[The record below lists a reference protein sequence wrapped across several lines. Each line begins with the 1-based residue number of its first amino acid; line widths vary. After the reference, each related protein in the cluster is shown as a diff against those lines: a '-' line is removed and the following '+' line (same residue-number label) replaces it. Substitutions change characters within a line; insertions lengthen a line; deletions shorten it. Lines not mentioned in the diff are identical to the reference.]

1 MKFFDVVKNLFIY
14 KEPKEYDFVLSEA
27 NNNEILETQ
36 KEKIF
41 DEENVFPTLSVNL
54 DYIKVKYN
62 LLINSDVNL
71 REFNIT
77 IKNKEYK
84 AALLYIDGLIDSDSI
99 NNFILKPLMLR
110 NPKNSSD
117 EQNKLIKNA
126 LSHNIS
132 VKRVKKFNLEDF
144 IYNSL
149 IPQNNVKKTQK
160 FSDIISKINAGFCAI
175 FVDTLNTV
183 FCIETKG
190 FKVRSVGKPENEVV
204 VRGSQEAFVENIRTN
219 TSMLRRIIN
228 NENLI
233 VEETTV
239 GTISKTKIAIC
250 YMQNITNESLISE
263 VKYRINNLKI
273 DYIVSSGQ
281 LEQLIEDNS
290 AIPVPQIIATERP
303 DRTSNYILE
312 GRVAIFINGSPY
324 SLIVPG
330 IFVDYLTSAE
340 DLNLKYQYSNL
351 LRVIRII
358 AFFFAIFLPG
368 LYVSVTN
375 FHQELIPSELLFAIA
390 ATRSAI
396 PFPVIFEIILMEVS
410 FELIREARNKGSC
423 AFWTDYRNN
432 RCFNSSVKLQ
442 LEQIL

>member
-1 MKFFDVVKNLFIY
+1 MKFVNFFKDIFLY
-14 KEPKEYDFVLSEA
+14 KDLNQYDFILSEE
-27 NNNEILETQ
+27 NNDELPESK
-36 KEKIF
+36 KEELF
-41 DEENVFPTLSVNL
+41 DEENVFPSLSVNL

-84 AALLYIDGLIDSDSI
+84 SALLYIDGLIDTDSI

-110 NPKNSSD
+110 NPKNAAE

-126 LSHNIS
+126 LSNNMS

-144 IYNSL
+144 IFNSL
-149 IPQNNVKKTQK
+149 IPQNNVKKVQK
-160 FSDIISKINAGFCAI
+160 FDDIISKINSGFCAI

-190 FKVRSVGKPENEVV
+190 FKVRSIGKPENEVV
-204 VRGSQEAFVENIRTN
+204 VRGAQESFVENIRTN

-233 VEETTV
+233 IEETTV
-239 GTISKTKIAIC
+239 GSVSKTKIAIC
-250 YMQNITNESLISE
+250 YMQNITNESLVSE

-273 DYIVSSGQ
+273 DYIISSGQ
-281 LEQLIEDNS
+281 LEQLIEDNTHLP
-290 AIPVPQIIATERP
+290 IPQTIATERP

-312 GRVAIFINGSPY
+312 GRVAILINGSPY
-324 SLIVPG
+324 SLVVPG

-351 LRVIRII
+351 LRIIRAI
-358 AFFFAIFLPG
+358 AFFFALFLPG
-368 LYVSVTN
+368 LYVSITN

-396 PFPVIFEIILMEVS
+396 PFPIIFEIIIMEVS
-410 FELIREARNKGSC
+410 FELIREARHKSSC
-423 AFWTDYRNN
+423 SIWSSNWNYR
-432 RCFNSSVKLQ
+432 CTGTSEKL
-442 LEQIL
+442 L